1 MHICRYLFAVLL
13 ALAGAAAWGQQVRI
27 GVVDL
32 QRIERDS
39 ARSEQATQ
47 QLRKDFDS
55 RGREIAAAQQR
66 LREARERYEK
76 AAVGMPA
83 SQRQKEERDLVQ
95 QAQRLEQQERAF
107 TEDLELRKAQ
117 LRGDLREELGSII
130 KTIAETDKLDLVIT
144 DAVMASKAVDITDRV
159 LQELAKRAKSGTPI
173 RK

>member
-1 MHICRYLFAVLL
+1 MPIRRYLFAVLL
-13 ALAGAAAWGQQVRI
+13 ALAGATAWGQSVKI
-27 GVVDL
+27 GVVNL

-47 QLRKDFDS
+47 QLRKDFES
-55 RGREIAAAQQR
+55 RGKELAAVQQR

-83 SQRQKEERDLVQ
+83 SQRQKEERELVQ

-107 TEDLELRKAQ
+107 NEDLELRKAQ

-130 KTIAETDKLDLVIT
+130 KTIAEADKLDLVIT

-159 LQELAKRAKSGTPI
+159 LQELAKRAKSGAPI